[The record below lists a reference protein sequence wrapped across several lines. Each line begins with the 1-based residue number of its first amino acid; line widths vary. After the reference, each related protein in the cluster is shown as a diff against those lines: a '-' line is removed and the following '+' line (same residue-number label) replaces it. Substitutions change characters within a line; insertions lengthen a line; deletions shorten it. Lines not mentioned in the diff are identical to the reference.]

1 MRRAALIAAV
11 LALVGTALALSPDA
25 TAADGRRALLIG
37 INDYAGRTDDTV
49 TAVGDVHDLRD
60 LLVREGWP
68 AANIRILTDRAASAQ
83 AIRDGLRWLGDTST
97 DSSYTV
103 FHYSGHVKQRSG
115 DLDRDGEAVDEY
127 LWSADNVFLADREL
141 KTSIDRVRGRTWVDI
156 AGCEAAGLDDG
167 ISGPNRLFTA
177 SSLEHEKSYEQPA
190 WGNSV
195 FSGLLIDQ
203 GMLQRKADLNGDGA
217 VSIQEAFYVA
227 ADQAP
232 KVTAKQ
238 SHGPQH
244 PLAAGGGS
252 GQWYL
257 GAAPKPKPAPTTTTA
272 PPQARR
278 CLVLFTCEG

>member
-1 MRRAALIAAV
+1 MRRAVLV
-11 LALVGTALALSPDA
+11 LALLAAGLVLAPDA
-25 TAADGRRALLIG
+25 GAADGRRALLVG

-49 TAVGDVHDLRD
+49 TAVGDVHDVRD
-60 LLVREGWP
+60 LLLREGWP
-68 AANIRILTDRAASAQ
+68 AANIRVLTDRAASAQ

-97 DSSYTV
+97 DSSFTV

-115 DLDRDGEAVDEY
+115 DLDGDGEALDEY
-127 LWSADNVFLADREL
+127 LWSADNVFLADLEL
-141 KTSIDRVRGRTWVDI
+141 RQWIDRVRGRTWVDI

-195 FSGLLIDQ
+195 FTGLLVDQ

-217 VSIQEAFYVA
+217 VSIQEAFFVA

-232 KVTAKQ
+232 RITANQ

-244 PLAAGGGS
+244 PLAAGGGDE
-252 GQWYL
+252 QWYL
-257 GAAPKPKPAPTTTTA
+257 GAAPKPRPTTSTTA
-272 PPQARR
+272 EPESRR
-278 CLVLFTCEG
+278 CLFVLSCGG

>member
-1 MRRAALIAAV
+1 VRRAVLV
-11 LALVGTALALSPDA
+11 LALLAAGLVLAPDA
-25 TAADGRRALLIG
+25 GAADGRRALLIG
-37 INDYAGRTDDTV
+37 INDYAGRTDDTI
-49 TAVGDVHDLRD
+49 TSVGDVHDLRD
-60 LLVREGWP
+60 LLLREGWP
-68 AANIRILTDRAASAQ
+68 AANIRVLTDRAASAQ

-103 FHYSGHVKQRSG
+103 FHYSGHVKQRGG
-115 DLDRDGEAVDEY
+115 DLDRDGEALDEY
-127 LWSADNVFLADREL
+127 LWSADNVFLADLEL
-141 KTSIDRVRGRTWVDI
+141 RQWIDRVRGRTWIDI

-195 FSGLLIDQ
+195 FTGLLVDQ

-217 VSIQEAFYVA
+217 VSIQEAFFVA

-232 KVTAKQ
+232 RITAKQ

-244 PLAAGGGS
+244 PLAAGGGDK
-252 GQWYL
+252 QWYL
-257 GAAPKPKPAPTTTTA
+257 GAAPKPRPTTSTTA
-272 PPQARR
+272 APEARR
-278 CLVLFTCEG
+278 CLFVLSCGG